1 MEQTSGIYR
10 IYKCKTGTQWNS
22 NEGYKRI
29 WEQKKTKQSQKKKAL
44 KGVGKTDDVAFYLG
58 QHIVQIKTD
67 KNKVLSDF

>member
-1 MEQTSGIYR
+1 MKDTNAFENR
-10 IYKCKTGTQWNS
+10 
-22 NEGYKRI
+22 R
-29 WEQKKTKQSQKKKAL
+29 KQNKAKKKKAL

>member
-1 MEQTSGIYR
+1 MKDTNAFESRRKQN
-10 IYKCKTGTQWNS
+10 KA
-22 NEGYKRI
+22 
-29 WEQKKTKQSQKKKAL
+29 KKKKKKAL

>member
-1 MEQTSGIYR
+1 MQDWHTVEIQHRRQEQQWR
-10 IYKCKTGTQWNS
+10 IQTHLRAEEN
-22 NEGYKRI
+22 
-29 WEQKKTKQSQKKKAL
+29 KTKPKKKKAL